1 MSWSYKLN
9 ELLKIAKVNMMFETV
24 RNRSFCQAFVS
35 MQEEGRKEDE
45 IQILRS
51 ARGKLIAL
59 KKYIIDQ
66 LNSL

>member
-35 MQEEGRKEDE
+35 MQGEGIDY
-45 IQILRS
+45 
-51 ARGKLIAL
+51 L
-59 KKYIIDQ
+59 KIYIIDQ
-66 LNSL
+66 LHPGSFL